1 MGDDKR
7 TDHPNEVVVAPGNPT
22 VHRKVS
28 VSRAGVAIHDDDSAS
43 IDVGSENFRSSNAT
57 AENPRTAFQGRSP
70 QQDDDVLQVCRILRT
85 ALNDQGDTWGSF
97 AELLSPTTDVDATA
111 SDAGGAVLKVQV
123 TRIERVTGKTI
134 ARGDPVARRPTV
146 EERVGHIRAAIDARA
161 RRPTTADGSEML
173 LAIDAI
179 RSPEYVD
186 REVVDAFVA
195 THHTYVAGLGYRAM
209 WLVGPTGELS
219 RRLC

>member
-1 MGDDKR
+1 
-7 TDHPNEVVVAPGNPT
+7 
-22 VHRKVS
+22 
-28 VSRAGVAIHDDDSAS
+28 
-43 IDVGSENFRSSNAT
+43 
-57 AENPRTAFQGRSP
+57 
-70 QQDDDVLQVCRILRT
+70 
-85 ALNDQGDTWGSF
+85 
-97 AELLSPTTDVDATA
+97 
-111 SDAGGAVLKVQV
+111 
-123 TRIERVTGKTI
+123 
-134 ARGDPVARRPTV
+134 
-146 EERVGHIRAAIDARA
+146 
-161 RRPTTADGSEML
+161 ML